1 MEKFSQRLQAVLDHF
16 EMTPYKLSKEINY
29 STGGFSSL
37 FANKTSPSFDFLNKL
52 LQRFPSIDANW
63 LILGKGEMFLDPSIK
78 PNRSY
83 SHSPDLLEAK
93 NSIINKME
101 EILKLKDEKIEKLN
115 NELREY
121 RAAAKILKT
130 TGKSLAEKKEK
141 SR

>member
-1 MEKFSQRLQAVLDHF
+1 
-16 EMTPYKLSKEINY
+16 
-29 STGGFSSL
+29 
-37 FANKTSPSFDFLNKL
+37 
-52 LQRFPSIDANW
+52 
-63 LILGKGEMFLDPSIK
+63 MFLDPSIK